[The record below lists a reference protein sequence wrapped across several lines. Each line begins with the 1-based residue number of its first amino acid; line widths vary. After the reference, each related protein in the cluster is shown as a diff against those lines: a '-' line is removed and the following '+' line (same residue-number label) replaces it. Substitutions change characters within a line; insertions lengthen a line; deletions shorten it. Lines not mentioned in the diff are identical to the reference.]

1 MDNNDAQKKYLIS
14 IAIKIFIVIGIGTL
28 IAFWHLG
35 QL

>member
-1 MDNNDAQKKYLIS
+1 MDINEVQKKYLIS
-14 IAIKIFIVIGIGTL
+14 IAIKILIVIGIGTA